1 MFWKVYELVYLE
13 QNLFER
19 EDVLPPC
26 EYFKPTY
33 QVIRQYVFWKKKK
46 KHLNDSFPPNCQVQK
61 NLGRVYDNITNFA
74 SITFSPQV
82 GRQICV
88 SSRSKTPHIL
98 YISVTF
104 LAKRSLW
111 NQDYFLKTCV
121 HGPTFNIG
129 HLLRVSFSLETICSG
144 WGVADD
150 GEILNIELFGW
161 GKLYTSKESTSY

>member
-1 MFWKVYELVYLE
+1 MVPFVDNLPNSPICEGGDSANKAMEVNYLVSKDNICVFWKVYELVYLE

-33 QVIRQYVFWKKKK
+33 QVIRQYVLKERK
-46 KHLNDSFPPNCQVQK
+46 KHLNDSFPPNCQVKK

-82 GRQICV
+82 GRQIFV

-104 LAKRSLW
+104 LAKRSL
-111 NQDYFLKTCV
+111 
-121 HGPTFNIG
+121 
-129 HLLRVSFSLETICSG
+129 
-144 WGVADD
+144 
-150 GEILNIELFGW
+150 
-161 GKLYTSKESTSY
+161 